1 MNDSLRLQRT
11 WPTGVGLVVALGG
24 PPALGAISRRVF
36 GDSPTIGVETLLQL
50 ILCGFAVF
58 VGFVVLR
65 VEDLPLRSIGFRR
78 PGSSTVVTALL
89 LTFVGFVLLPL
100 ATGPLVR
107 AFGESGADA
116 GVARLSVLPRG
127 FDCLSAQRAG
137 LWKRRCIV
145 GTQSNG

>member
-1 MNDSLRLQRT
+1 
-11 WPTGVGLVVALGG
+11 VVVALGG